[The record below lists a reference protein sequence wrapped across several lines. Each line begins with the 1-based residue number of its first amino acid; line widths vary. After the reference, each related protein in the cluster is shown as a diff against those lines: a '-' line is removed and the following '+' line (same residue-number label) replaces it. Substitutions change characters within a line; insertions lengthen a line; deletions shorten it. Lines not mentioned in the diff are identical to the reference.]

1 MRDGGRGRTFA
12 IVDIGANSTSV
23 LFLHDGHTVYTR
35 DQGFGGR
42 QLTEE
47 VMRHYGMS
55 FDEATRAKR
64 NGSLPGDYASEVLPN
79 FVADM
84 GQQIER
90 SLQFFFSAVTRTEE
104 SRVGKECV
112 STCRSRW

>member
-1 MRDGGRGRTFA
+1 MPDGGRGRTIA

-23 LFLHDGHTVYTR
+23 LILHDGHTVYTR

-64 NGSLPGDYASEVLPN
+64 KGSLPGDYASEVLPN
-79 FVADM
+79 LVAAM
-84 GQQIER
+84 GQQIDR
-90 SLQFFFSAVTRTEE
+90 SPQSLLPSGTPYTHIVQTILSSRCSAKP
-104 SRVGKECV
+104 G
-112 STCRSRW
+112 

>member
-1 MRDGGRGRTFA
+1 MRISDWSSD
-12 IVDIGANSTSV
+12 VCSSDLIGANSTSV
-23 LFLHDGHTVYTR
+23 LILHDGHTVYTR

-84 GQQIER
+84 GQQIDR
-90 SLQFFFSAVTRTEE
+90 SMQFFLSAVTTYPHIAQHNL
-104 SRVGKECV
+104 SGGF
-112 STCRSRW
+112 